1 MVSSGCVVIV
11 VSEGY
16 TPTADDM
23 ATGYAQVRFAVVGGS
38 VEAHEQNARAAIAEI
53 ERAAAEKALL
63 EAAESLFMPMNGPAH
78 YLEAGYAEELAQEYL
93 RDRAQAYRRKEQQ

>member
-1 MVSSGCVVIV
+1 MIG

-16 TPTADDM
+16 TPTVDELVACW
-23 ATGYAQVRFAVVGGS
+23 ARARNRNGGDS
-38 VEAHEQNARAAIAEI
+38 WSAEQGARAAIAEV

-93 RDRAQAYRRKEQQ
+93 RGRAESYRRKEQQ